1 MALTKVGKEGITGVS
16 NSSDATFLTA
26 TSSEGV
32 TFAGTLTSTGTLTA
46 SGNASIGGT
55 FGVTGV
61 HTLGNNA
68 IHTSDGGAVTQN
80 LVQGLIKVWIT
91 QDGTASNAAAYD
103 SFNVSGTTD
112 NGTGDYTVTISND
125 MSNINYSVT
134 SGGGQQTGSISSND
148 IGVFH
153 KTQQTGQYGVQTT
166 RYSSGNNSTL
176 QENSLANSMVGGDL
190 A

>member
-32 TFAGTLTSTGTLTA
+32 TLAGTLA
-46 SGNASIGGT
+46 
-55 FGVTGV
+55 VTGV
-61 HTLGNNA
+61 HTVGNNA
-68 IHTSDGGAVTQN
+68 IYTSDGGAVTQN
-80 LVQGLIKVWIT
+80 LAQGLIKVWIS

-103 SFNVSGTTD
+103 SLNVSGTTD
-112 NGTGDYTVTISND
+112 NGTGDYTIAINNNMNND
-125 MSNINYSVT
+125 DYALVSA
-134 SGGGQQTGSISSND
+134 GGQHTSASAND

-153 KTQQTGQYGVQTT
+153 KTLTTSQYGVQGT
-166 RYSSGNNSTL
+166 RYSQGNNSTL
-176 QENSLANSMVGGDL
+176 KENTLFCSMVGGDL